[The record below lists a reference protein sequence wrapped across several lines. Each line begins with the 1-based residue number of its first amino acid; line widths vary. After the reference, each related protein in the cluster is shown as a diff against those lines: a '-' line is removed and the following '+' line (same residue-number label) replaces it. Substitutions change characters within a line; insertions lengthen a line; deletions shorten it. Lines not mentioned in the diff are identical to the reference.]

1 MHIENEV
8 KYDFSDVL
16 IKPKRSY
23 YTSRKEVDLERTF
36 KFKWSDLVWKGIPV
50 MASNMDTVGTI
61 GSAKVLS
68 KHNTLTCLHKFHTA
82 EELLKIPKVIKKNVA
97 ITIGVAE
104 GLQILY
110 EIGKDLKDFNY
121 ICIDVANGYT
131 EQFSEFIRK
140 VRSEFEEKIIIAG
153 NVCTPEMTEQL
164 ILSGADIV
172 KVGIG
177 GGSAC
182 ITRNVA
188 GVGIPQLSAVID
200 CSDAAHGIG
209 GMVMSDGGCT
219 CSGDISKAFG
229 ANADFVMLGGLLAGH
244 DENSET
250 ITENIN
256 TGEKTVEFYGMASST
271 ALDKFYSNNKGKDYK
286 ACEGKHVTIPYKG
299 ALENTLLD
307 LLGGIRSTCTYIGAK
322 KIKDISKCTTFICVN
337 NQLNNVFR

>member
-23 YTSRKEVDLERTF
+23 YTSRKEVDLERKF
-36 KFKWSDLVWKGIPV
+36 KFKWSDLVWQGIPV
-50 MASNMDTVGTI
+50 VASNMDTVGTI
-61 GSAKVLS
+61 DSAKILS
-68 KHNTLTCLHKFHTA
+68 AHNTLTCLHKFHDS
-82 EELLKIPKVIKKNVA
+82 EELLKIPNSIKKNVA
-97 ITIGVAE
+97 ITIGIAE
-104 GLQILY
+104 GLNLLH
-110 EIGKDLKDFNY
+110 DLGDDIKHFSF

-131 EQFSEFIRK
+131 EQFSDFIKK
-140 VRSEFEEKIIIAG
+140 VRREFENKIIIAG

-182 ITRNVA
+182 LTRNVA
-188 GVGIPQLSAVID
+188 GVGIPQLSAVIE

-229 ANADFVMLGGLLAGH
+229 ANADFVMLGGLFAGH

-250 ITENIN
+250 ITENNIS
-256 TGEKTVEFYGMASST
+256 GEKTVEFYGMASST
-271 ALDKFYSNNKGKDYK
+271 ALEKYYSDNKGKDYK
-286 ACEGKHVTIPYKG
+286 ASEGKLVSIPYKG
-299 ALENTLLD
+299 ELENTLLD
-307 LLGGIRSTCTYIGAK
+307 LLGGVRSTCTYIGAK
-322 KIKDISKCTTFICVN
+322 KIKDISKCTTFVCVN
-337 NQLNNVFR
+337 HQINNIYT